1 MSTTVWNSPQD
12 GRPSSHSRCGARHG
26 RSRIFRHWSWRSKRP
41 LMAGNAMA
49 FGMLFPRPYVLEMSR
64 LRQQLE
70 EAHLAWATEWKLR
83 QQEFVIEN
91 IRFAHDPHWKQR

>member
-1 MSTTVWNSPQD
+1 
-12 GRPSSHSRCGARHG
+12 
-26 RSRIFRHWSWRSKRP
+26 
-41 LMAGNAMA
+41 MAGNAMA

-91 IRFAHDPHWKQR
+91 IRFVHDPDWNRRLFSLQSARDGGHWFWRATHSLVMYEALSI